1 MDSPSRNV
9 PVKSRSSD
17 KSMTSLVASIRC
29 LYLTYLKVLPWR
41 IELGLGWLAQL
52 GLGQPTRVR
61 APGGAGASP
70 SLINVGPVLLGK
82 SLRMTLA
89 TLRGYAHHGH
99 ALRMPNPS

>member
-17 KSMTSLVASIRC
+17 KSMTSLVAGIRC

-61 APGGAGASP
+61 APVGAGAST
-70 SLINVGPVLLGK
+70 SLINEKNLQGK
-82 SLRMTLA
+82 SIIGISTRRILSFRP
-89 TLRGYAHHGH
+89 Y
-99 ALRMPNPS
+99 